1 MAEKNTQ
8 NIVEQM
14 GSRLGVIFQREMDP
28 IVAGQESSKF
38 LYETSYP
45 DNLINCID
53 TLEILLKN
61 PNTDKY
67 AALSLAGLKN
77 SSSQNKDYDIFLN
90 GLLDAMIKSY
100 YSMEKPDVEM
110 KDRKF
115 SAISCIIS
123 KCFIRLY
130 E

>member
-67 AALSLAGLKN
+67 AC
-77 SSSQNKDYDIFLN
+77 
-90 GLLDAMIKSY
+90 
-100 YSMEKPDVEM
+100 EKPQ
-110 KDRKF
+110 
-115 SAISCIIS
+115 
-123 KCFIRLY
+123 
-130 E
+130 